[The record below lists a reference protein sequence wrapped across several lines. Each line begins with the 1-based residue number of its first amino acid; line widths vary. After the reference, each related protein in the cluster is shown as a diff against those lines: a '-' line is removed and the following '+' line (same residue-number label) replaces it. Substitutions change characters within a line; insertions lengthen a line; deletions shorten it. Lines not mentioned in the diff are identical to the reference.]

1 MSLSLNE
8 VEHIAKLARL
18 TLTDEEKALYREQLS
33 AILEHFVQ
41 LQQVDT
47 DHIPPLS
54 SVLAAQTGLRVD
66 ESHQELDTDVL
77 LSNAPQAEDGQ
88 FRVPPVKDGST

>member
-1 MSLSLNE
+1 MSLSLKE

-18 TLTDEEKALYREQLS
+18 TLTDEEKELYREQLS
-33 AILEHFVQ
+33 AILENFAQ

-54 SVLAAQTGLRVD
+54 SVLAAQTGLRPDVAR
-66 ESHQELDTDVL
+66 QELDTDTL
-77 LSNAPQAEDGQ
+77 LSNAPQAEENQ
-88 FRVPPVKDGST
+88 FRVPPVRE

>member
-33 AILEHFVQ
+33 AILEHFAQ
-41 LQQVDT
+41 LEQVDT
-47 DHIPPLS
+47 DHIPPLA
-54 SVLAAQTGLRVD
+54 SVLAAQTGLRPD
-66 ESHQELDTDVL
+66 ETRQDLDTETL

-88 FRVPPVKDGST
+88 FRVPPVRE